1 MNLTSSAINDLVQQ
15 RAWRRRLALW
25 LAAVSALALVASVPL
40 NSWDHQLSQAIRLGH
55 MPGDLRKAIELSEAF
70 AHGSGAT
77 AILIALLLST
87 KPPRRDYWMAV
98 AMTATSGIAANL
110 AKALFTRARPYTY
123 DASASAQAGDVTGW
137 EFLGASSFWDA
148 RQKSFPS
155 GHTATAWGLAIGLS
169 LLFPRA
175 TVVFVVLAALA
186 TFQRLY
192 SGAHFPSD
200 AMAGFGIACL
210 MCSLILWANTAY
222 GPKPKGDSP
231 G

>member
-1 MNLTSSAINDLVQQ
+1 MNLTTGSSEQLEHIRL
-15 RAWRRRLALW
+15 WRRKLSLW
-25 LAAVSALALVASVPL
+25 LAAMGTVALLVSMPL
-40 NSWDHQLSQAIRLGH
+40 IKWDRELSQAVRLGH
-55 MPGDLRKAIELSEAF
+55 LPGDVRKAIELSEAF

-77 AILIALLLST
+77 AILLALLLAS

-98 AMTATSGIAANL
+98 SMTAGSGIIANAL
-110 AKALFTRARPYTY
+110 KALFTRARPYTY
-123 DASASAQAGDVTGW
+123 DATEAQTTDVTGW
-137 EFLGASSFWDA
+137 QFLGSGSFWDA

-175 TVVFVVLAALA
+175 TIVFVFLAALA
-186 TFQRLY
+186 TFQRLF

-210 MCSLILWANTAY
+210 VCAAVLAVFTRTIDNS
-222 GPKPKGDSP
+222 
-231 G
+231 

>member
-1 MNLTSSAINDLVQQ
+1 MNLTPGPSEQLEQV
-15 RAWRRRLALW
+15 RLWRRRLSLW
-25 LAAVSALALVASVPL
+25 LAAVGAVALLVSMPL
-40 NSWDHQLSQAIRLGH
+40 IKWDHELSQAVRLGDV
-55 MPGDLRKAIELSEAF
+55 PGDLRKAIELSEAF

-77 AILIALLLST
+77 AILLALLLAS

-98 AMTATSGIAANL
+98 SMTAASGIAANAL
-110 AKALFTRARPYTY
+110 KALFTRARPYTY
-123 DASASAQAGDVTGW
+123 DATDTQTADVTGW
-137 EFLGASSFWDA
+137 QFLGSGSFWDA

-175 TVVFVVLAALA
+175 TIVFVLLAALA
-186 TFQRLY
+186 TFQRLF

-210 MCSLILWANTAY
+210 VCAAVLAVFARTANN
-222 GPKPKGDSP
+222 S
-231 G
+231 